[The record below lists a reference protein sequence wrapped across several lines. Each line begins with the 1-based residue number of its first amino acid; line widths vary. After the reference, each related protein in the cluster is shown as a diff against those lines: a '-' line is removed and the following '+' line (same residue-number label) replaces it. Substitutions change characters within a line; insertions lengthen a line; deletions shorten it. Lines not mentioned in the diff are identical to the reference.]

1 MIGRRDRAGGQAL
14 VEFAIAVTVFLM
26 LVMAIV
32 DFGRAIYQFNG
43 VAQAA
48 REVARVTSVH
58 PGSDFRTSTG
68 LSTETQTVVG
78 IQQGLVPALSAPT
91 FECVGIDGGA
101 VAGICTP
108 GSWVRVTAIAPY
120 TPVTPLLGLVGT
132 WDISSS
138 ASMEIQ

>member
-101 VAGICTP
+101 AGAPDGAP
-108 GSWVRVTAIAPY
+108 GT
-120 TPVTPLLGLVGT
+120 T
-132 WDISSS
+132 
-138 ASMEIQ
+138 